1 MLTKKTITVMLSLAL
16 AGTMAVP
23 GFAAQALPSQTP
35 DIASPAVI
43 SGQVTPCV
51 SELPLAEEE
60 GPLTRAEL
68 IAALYEWEGKPAV
81 NYAMD
86 YTDVAPEDEYAQAI
100 CWAAGEGIA
109 GGYGDGTFGPGDAV
123 TREQMAVI
131 LYQYAKYNDQ
141 GFTGAWAFPLGY
153 EDAGEVSEFAYE
165 AVCWVTMKDI
175 MGAVEDNR
183 FAPDNEVTRQ
193 EAQLIL
199 QQYTQA
205 AKPVEQMM

>member
-1 MLTKKTITVMLSLAL
+1 MLTKKTFTVMFSLAL
-16 AGTMAVP
+16 AGTMVVP
-23 GFAAQALPSQTP
+23 GFAAQALPSQMP
-35 DIASPAVI
+35 ELAPQGVI

-51 SELPLAEEE
+51 NELPLAEEE

-68 IAALYEWEGKPAV
+68 IAALYQWEGTPTV
-81 NYAMD
+81 DFAMN

-100 CWAAGEGIA
+100 CWATREGIA
-109 GGYGDGTFGPGDAV
+109 GGYGDGTFGPEDGV

-153 EDAGEVSEFAYE
+153 ADAREVSEFAYE

-183 FAPDNEVTRQ
+183 FAPGNEVTRQ
-193 EAQLIL
+193 EAQVIL
-199 QQYTQA
+199 QQYAQVT
-205 AKPVEQMM
+205 KPEEHMM